1 MIEISVCLW
10 TPTIPFRFSEYYTL
24 CLPFER
30 GSGLKERNNVGHC
43 CLSLHLSSGEW
54 IETE

>member
-1 MIEISVCLW
+1 MIKISVCLW